1 MCLKINI
8 VIPVQPSLE
17 QWYPVPLNIDLEL
30 EKVQVGYKLYVSCA
44 NWSITN
50 LNSKFM
56 PWKRQK
62 RNYQEA
68 NRCNATAN
76 RKLATNSCCL
86 PCHRLPQHTWMFS
99 LFFLQNHYQG
109 RQSRPLYHIFSGKKT
124 DAMSP
129 SLSMLQ
135 QFFNLQFVEL
145 HINNPIGP
153 HGYMIFSLSNYMQI
167 ITVTIL

>member
-30 EKVQVGYKLYVSCA
+30 EKVQVGYQLYVSCA

-62 RNYQEA
+62 RNYQK
-68 NRCNATAN
+68 RQTDVMQQQIG
-76 RKLATNSCCL
+76 NSPQILVAYHVIGYLSIHGCSVCSSFKTTTREGKAVLFVTYFLKKKKMWCL
-86 PCHRLPQHTWMFS
+86 HLCPCHNNS
-99 LFFLQNHYQG
+99 L
-109 RQSRPLYHIFSGKKT
+109 
-124 DAMSP
+124 
-129 SLSMLQ
+129 
-135 QFFNLQFVEL
+135 
-145 HINNPIGP
+145 
-153 HGYMIFSLSNYMQI
+153 IFSLLNC
-167 ITVTIL
+167 TLTIL

>member
-76 RKLATNSCCL
+76 RKLATNPCCFHVIGYL
-86 PCHRLPQHTWMFS
+86 SIHGCSVCSSFKTTTREGKAVLFVTYFLKKKKMWCLHLCPCHNNS
-99 LFFLQNHYQG
+99 L
-109 RQSRPLYHIFSGKKT
+109 
-124 DAMSP
+124 
-129 SLSMLQ
+129 
-135 QFFNLQFVEL
+135 
-145 HINNPIGP
+145 
-153 HGYMIFSLSNYMQI
+153 IFSLLNC
-167 ITVTIL
+167 TLTIL